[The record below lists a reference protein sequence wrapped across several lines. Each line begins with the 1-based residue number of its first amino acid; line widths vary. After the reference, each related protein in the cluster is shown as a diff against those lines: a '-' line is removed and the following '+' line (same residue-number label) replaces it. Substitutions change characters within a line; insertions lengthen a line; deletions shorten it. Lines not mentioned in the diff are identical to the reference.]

1 MRLMAGALRDTHF
14 SLVCLCV
21 CVYVLD
27 IQNIEPKQI
36 VTVGHTTLACGKLP
50 LQHKR
55 FGLQHSYCVRQCT
68 HVSFW

>member
-1 MRLMAGALRDTHF
+1 MAGALRDTHLT
-14 SLVCLCV
+14 LVCLCV

-36 VTVGHTTLACGKLP
+36 VTVGAYHTCLWEITFTSI
-50 LQHKR
+50 KR